1 MIRTYSTGEAAVILG
16 SPSERWL
23 IQQLRSGRLPGRKI
37 GRHWRLTD
45 DDIEAAL
52 DICSNGGRRSGVNV
66 IKPLTGLTPNS
77 RKKVV
82 GSQNNS
88 FAAWTGTSGPTRR

>member
-1 MIRTYSTGEAAVILG
+1 MIRTYSTSEASVMMGA
-16 SPSERWL
+16 PSERWL
-23 IQQLRSGRLPGRKI
+23 LKQVRSGRLPGRKI

-45 DDIEAAL
+45 DDILVAL
-52 DICSNGGRRSGVNV
+52 DICSNEGRRSVVNT

-82 GSQNNS
+82 GGQNNS
-88 FAAWTGTSGPTRR
+88 FGAWP